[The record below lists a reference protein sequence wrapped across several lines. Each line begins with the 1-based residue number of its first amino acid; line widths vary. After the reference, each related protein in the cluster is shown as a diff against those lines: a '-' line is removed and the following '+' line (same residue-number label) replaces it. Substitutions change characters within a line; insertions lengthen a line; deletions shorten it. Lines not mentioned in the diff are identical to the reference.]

1 MFENHNKYLEFLMSI
16 VKENN
21 VTTSAELQKLLYNE
35 DGSYREEVVGCIH
48 KELKENMEQSSNNT
62 EPTDFSN
69 LTDFSDDEL
78 YDSLPEYLFDDDLSG
93 AKKIA
98 HIVYEFD
105 MEFGNGGVSQYFAN
119 TRGEHTNEL
128 VSALEAVGA
137 TQYAKVCGE
146 FIEKYNI
153 KPEDFN
159 DNIKNYFKIAES
171 MYPYEELENA
181 IDEFYMTD
189 ILQDYIIKY
198 VRDNA
203 SEIV

>member
-1 MFENHNKYLEFLMSI
+1 MFENLFDNIKKVIDDNKDKSSEELDKMFFDENGKPNEELFGYSI
-16 VKENN
+16 DD
-21 VTTSAELQKLLYNE
+21 LRNE
-35 DGSYREEVVGCIH
+35 ILNLGKSF
-48 KELKENMEQSSNNT
+48 

-69 LTDFSDDEL
+69 LSDFSDDEL
-78 YDSLPEYLFDDDLSG
+78 YDFLPELLFDDDLSG
-93 AKKIA
+93 AKKTA
-98 HIVYEFD
+98 HVVYEFD

-128 VSALEAVGA
+128 ASALEAVGA

-146 FIEKYNI
+146 FIKKYNI
-153 KPEDFN
+153 KTEDFN

-171 MYPYEELENA
+171 MYPYEELEKA

-189 ILQDYIIKY
+189 MLQDYIIKY
-198 VRDNA
+198 VRDNS

>member
-1 MFENHNKYLEFLMSI
+1 MFENLFDNIKKAIDDNRDKSSEELDKMFFDENGKPNEELFGYSI
-16 VKENN
+16 DD
-21 VTTSAELQKLLYNE
+21 LRNE
-35 DGSYREEVVGCIH
+35 ILNLSKSFKPI
-48 KELKENMEQSSNNT
+48 
-62 EPTDFSN
+62 DFSN

-78 YDSLPEYLFDDDLSG
+78 YDSLSEYLFDDDLSG
-93 AKKIA
+93 AKKTA

>member
-1 MFENHNKYLEFLMSI
+1 MFENLFDNIKKAIDDNRDKSPEELDKMFFD
-16 VKENN
+16 ENSKPN
-21 VTTSAELQKLLYNE
+21 EALFGFSVDDLRNELLNISK
-35 DGSYREEVVGCIH
+35 SY
-48 KELKENMEQSSNNT
+48 
-62 EPTDFSN
+62 EPTDFN
-69 LTDFSDDEL
+69 DLTKFSDDEL
-78 YDSLPEYLFDDDLSG
+78 YDSLPELLFDDENMSK
-93 AKKIA
+93 AKKIV

-119 TRGEHTNEL
+119 TRGEHTLEL

-159 DNIKNYFKIAES
+159 DNIKNYFDIAES

-181 IDEFYMTD
+181 IEEFYMND

-198 VRDNA
+198 VRANA

>member
-1 MFENHNKYLEFLMSI
+1 MFENLFDNIKKAIDDNRDKSPEELDKMFFD
-16 VKENN
+16 ENGKPN
-21 VTTSAELQKLLYNE
+21 EALFGFSVDDLRNELLNISK
-35 DGSYREEVVGCIH
+35 SY
-48 KELKENMEQSSNNT
+48 
-62 EPTDFSN
+62 EPTDFN
-69 LTDFSDDEL
+69 DLTKFSDDEL
-78 YDSLPEYLFDDDLSG
+78 YDSLPELLFDDENMSK
-93 AKKIA
+93 AKKIV

-119 TRGEHTNEL
+119 TRGEHTLEL

-159 DNIKNYFKIAES
+159 DNIKNYFDIAES

-181 IDEFYMTD
+181 IEEFYMND

-198 VRDNA
+198 VRANA

>member
-1 MFENHNKYLEFLMSI
+1 MFFDENGYPNEALLGFSVDDLR
-16 VKENN
+16 N
-21 VTTSAELQKLLYNE
+21 ELLNISK
-35 DGSYREEVVGCIH
+35 SY
-48 KELKENMEQSSNNT
+48 
-62 EPTDFSN
+62 EPTDFN
-69 LTDFSDDEL
+69 DLTKFSDDEL
-78 YDSLPEYLFDDDLSG
+78 YDSLPELLFDDENMSK
-93 AKKIA
+93 AKKIV

-119 TRGEHTNEL
+119 TRGEHTLEL

-159 DNIKNYFKIAES
+159 DNIKNYFDIAES

-181 IDEFYMTD
+181 IEEFYMND

-198 VRDNA
+198 VRANA